1 MHSFSFLIGNGLSV
15 AYSAELSVAG
25 LTTGMIEAFE
35 ELAGGPVEAALSHF
49 ASSLGGEPSDFER
62 LLAPL
67 ENAAAALPFLKDLS
81 NFTVLDDEALAENVA
96 GTTAFL
102 ETWHRVGLGTVLEL
116 IADRAHGEPGALEAS
131 VKLVCSAIADL
142 ETNRPIDLGTLN
154 YDGLLSAGLLD
165 LPIDVPDLAAGYA
178 ASSRQIGDTE
188 LPCWELRSTSDLTE
202 SGIQLLNLHGSLGW
216 LYDNSTGEGF
226 KFRINELREAKYWEL
241 LREGMTE
248 LTPLVVL
255 TDQKSKRVTQ
265 WPFGLA
271 YGVFERRL
279 VDSDRWCVGGYGFQD
294 KPVNRILRDCYKR
307 RNEAWNTP
315 PRILVIDAIDD
326 VDALLA
332 RVANAI
338 GADHNLIN
346 VEPCGFPDAVCGTKW
361 DEWGA

>member
-15 AYSAELSVAG
+15 AYSAELTVAG

-35 ELAGGPVEAALSHF
+35 ELAGGPVEDALSNF
-49 ASSLGGEPSDFER
+49 AASLGGEPSDFER

-81 NFTVLDDEALAENVA
+81 NITVLDDQAIADNIA

-102 ETWHRVGLGTVLEL
+102 EDWHRVGLGTVLEL
-116 IADRAHGEPGALEAS
+116 IADRAHGEPGALESS
-131 VKLVCSAIADL
+131 VKLVCSAIAAL
-142 ETNRPIDLGTLN
+142 ETHKPIGLGTLN
-154 YDGLLSAGLLD
+154 YDGLLPAGLLD
-165 LPIDVPDLAAGYA
+165 LHISVPDLAAGYA
-178 ASSRQIGDTE
+178 ETSRQIGDVE
-188 LPCWELRSTSDLTE
+188 LSCWELRSTSDLSE

-216 LYDNSTGEGF
+216 LYDNITGEGF

-241 LREGMTE
+241 LRDGMTE

-279 VDSDRWCVGGYGFQD
+279 VNSDRWCIGGYGFQD

-307 RNEAWNTP
+307 RNEEWSDP
-315 PRILVIDAIDD
+315 PRILVIDSNEDL
-326 VDALLA
+326 DALTA
-332 RVANAI
+332 KVANAI
-338 GADHNLIN
+338 EADYDAIE
-346 VEPCGFPDAVCGTKW
+346 VESCGFPDAVGQTKW
-361 DEWGA
+361 NEWKV